1 MQPITIPMPFI
12 LPTVSNVVGCLGPCV
27 SITVLAQPD
36 SAVKNNTRMI
46 TIINFLELKNSIVI
60 FKLWSL
66 TVIYVV
72 LYFTVLMYHRHMTG
86 YFVLIDAFFDPVS

>member
-1 MQPITIPMPFI
+1 MPFI

-27 SITVLAQPD
+27 SIIVLAQPD
-36 SAVKNNTRMI
+36 IAVKNNTRMI
-46 TIINFLELKNSIVI
+46 TIINFLELKNSIII
-60 FKLWSL
+60 FKLSSL

-86 YFVLIDAFFDPVS
+86 HFVLVDAFFDPVS